1 METQAGAYPAHGSGA
16 ALCIHALE
24 VKGGREVVGS
34 GLAVDICFSLLEPL
48 GLAHRQDT
56 DRHTSTHIHRQTHTY
71 TRTHVHTHRQT
82 HTHTHRHTQTYTH
95 TQTHTHTHTSAQKV
109 LRKTNERQQS

>member
-71 TRTHVHTHRQT
+71 TRTQTQADTH
-82 HTHTHRHTQTYTH
+82 TH
-95 TQTHTHTHTSAQKV
+95 TQTHTDIHTHTDTHTHTHKCTKGV
-109 LRKTNERQQS
+109 EENE